1 MSPATPVLDIA
12 SKISEVREGICE
24 AIESCR
30 VLRARE
36 AFERT
41 AERHELSWAYRN
53 ADRWYDANET
63 GTP

>member
-1 MSPATPVLDIA
+1 VSPATLVLDIA

-41 AERHELSWAYRN
+41 VERHELGLPQRGSLLWR
-53 ADRWYDANET
+53 NET